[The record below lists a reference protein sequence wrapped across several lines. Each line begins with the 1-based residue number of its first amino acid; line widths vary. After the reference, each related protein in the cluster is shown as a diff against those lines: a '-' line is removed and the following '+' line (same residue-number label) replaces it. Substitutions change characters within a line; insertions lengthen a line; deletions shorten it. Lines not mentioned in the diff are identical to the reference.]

1 MKKLIF
7 YTCLLLI
14 SISAN
19 AYTGG
24 GYADWYLPSI
34 DELNKLSLNKTDIG
48 GFATERYWSSTEG
61 GIFLTA
67 WAQWFNSPTNQFNYN
82 KDWMAYVRAIRAF

>member
-48 GFATERYWSSTEG
+48 GFATERYWSSTE
-61 GIFLTA
+61 LMQPVVL
-67 WAQWFNSPTNQFNYN
+67 AQWFNSPTNQFGYN